1 MRLAS
6 LDDGTRDGSLVIVD
20 RSGGSFARAAGIAST
35 LQSALDDWAQVEPAL
50 RARARE
56 LDRGA
61 IPGEPL
67 EGSKLAAPLPR
78 AYEWI
83 DGSAY
88 LNHVR
93 LVRKARGAAP
103 PEDLE
108 RNPLI
113 YQGGSGVLLGPAD
126 PLAFVADAGLDFE
139 GEIAVVLGDVPRG
152 TSALR
157 ALEYV
162 RLVMVANDVTYRE
175 MVPAELKKG
184 FGFFVSKP
192 STAFSPFAVTPD
204 ELGGSFRDG
213 RAFLRLICTHNGSR
227 VGELE
232 TGDEMHFSFGDL
244 VAHATSTRALV
255 AGTIV
260 GSGTVSNQDPTR
272 GVACLAELRTRET
285 LSFGAP
291 RTPYMRP
298 GDVIRIEAFD
308 SNGRSV
314 CGAIE
319 QRVVAGDTGADGRE
333 RPPPIEGREG

>member
-6 LDDGTRDGSLVIVD
+6 LDDGTRDGLLVVV
-20 RSGGSFARAAGIAST
+20 GGTGRSFARASGIASS
-35 LQSALDDWAQVEPAL
+35 LQSALDDWANVEPAL
-50 RARARE
+50 RDRAAQ
-56 LDRGA
+56 LDRGSVR
-61 IPGEPL
+61 GEPL
-67 EGSKLAAPLPR
+67 DGLKLAAPLPR

-93 LVRKARGAAP
+93 LVRRARGAAVP
-103 PEDLE
+103 DDLE
-108 RNPLI
+108 QNPLV
-113 YQGGSGVLLGPAD
+113 YQGGSGVLLGPTH
-126 PLAFVADAGLDFE
+126 PLAGTPDAGLDFE

-152 TSALR
+152 TSAQR
-157 ALEYV
+157 ASEYL

-175 MVPAELKKG
+175 MVPAELRKG
-184 FGFFVSKP
+184 FGFLVSKP

-204 ELGGSFRDG
+204 ELGDAFREG
-213 RAFLRLICTHNGSR
+213 RAFLRLVCTYNGSP
-227 VGELE
+227 VGDLE
-232 TGDEMHFSFGDL
+232 TGPEMHFSFCDL
-244 VAHATSTRALV
+244 VAHATATRALV

-260 GSGTVSNQDPTR
+260 GSGTVSNIDATR

-291 RTPYMRP
+291 RTPYMKA

-308 SNGRSV
+308 ANGRSV

-319 QRVVAGDTGADGRE
+319 QRVTSEAG
-333 RPPPIEGREG
+333 